1 MALDIKDLQRRLRA
15 FAAARDWQS
24 FHSPKNLAMALMV
37 EAAELLE
44 LFQWLT
50 TAESNTLTRDAADK
64 ERVADELADVLLYL
78 LQLADHTG
86 VDLEAA
92 AEIKLR
98 KNAVKHLPKHVQT
111 PEQLQPVLVPPVP
124 PLAMADGKV
133 HLLIDWENV
142 QPKDADLQALAPHG
156 THAWIFH
163 GPQQRVDAQW
173 HAAYGGRVTH
183 VPIARPGKN
192 ALDFHL
198 SYYIGYI
205 TARQPSATFIVISND
220 KGYDPML
227 EHSRDLG
234 FLTTRREFRPTPKV
248 PTSPVKLPVV
258 PTVKS
263 TVQQPACKAM
273 PKAKAT
279 TKPVTTSAPAKKAA
293 AIKSAVQKAVAGQT
307 KASSKTV
314 PRKPAPAQKVPPAK
328 TSPAKK
334 SPLTEAQIAQRVIA
348 SLSKMTTNKPAK
360 KSALLKTIKSH
371 AGQGRNADATADLV
385 LSLLQ
390 KQGVVM
396 VSGEATAVSYP
407 QSA

>member
-1 MALDIKDLQRRLRA
+1 MAIDIKDLQRRLRA

-64 ERVADELADVLLYL
+64 ERVGDELADVLLYL
-78 LQLADHTG
+78 LQLADHTD
-86 VDLEAA
+86 VDLESAT
-92 AEIKLR
+92 EIKLR
-98 KNAVKHLPKHVQT
+98 KNAVKHPPKHGQT
-111 PEQLQPVLVPPVP
+111 VEQLQPVLAPPVP
-124 PLAMADGKV
+124 SPSMFDAKV

-156 THAWIFH
+156 THVWIFH
-163 GPQQRVDAQW
+163 GPQQRVDAAS
-173 HAAYGGRVTH
+173 HAAYGDRVTH

-205 TARQPSATFIVISND
+205 TARQPNATFIVISND

-234 FLTTRREFRPTPKV
+234 FLTTRREFRSAPKV
-248 PTSPVKLPVV
+248 PALPVKLPVV
-258 PTVKS
+258 PAIKP
-263 TVQQPACKAM
+263 TVQKP
-273 PKAKAT
+273 PSKAT
-279 TKPVTTSAPAKKAA
+279 SKTATTPAPAKKAA
-293 AIKSAVQKAVAGQT
+293 VKKSALQKAIASQT
-307 KASSKTV
+307 KASAKTI
-314 PRKPAPAQKVPPAK
+314 PAKPAAAKKAAPAK
-328 TSPAKK
+328 TAPAKK
-334 SPLTEAQIAQRVIA
+334 LPLTEAQIALRVIA

-360 KSALLKTIKSH
+360 KIALLKTIKSH
-371 AGQGRNADATADLV
+371 AGPGRDDDATADLV

-390 KQGVVM
+390 KQGVVV